1 MNWQSAA
8 LALAGVIGG
17 LTAVIHG
24 ILIQRLVVRPV
35 EATFLAEPRTP
46 KAIRRLVPLLM
57 QFSTF
62 AWLLGALALG
72 RLLVKQNRGFTLIEL
87 LVTLGVSA
95 ILLVIAVPNLIQW
108 HQRSVSQDLAS
119 RFADDINWSRQT
131 AMSSAQPVTFTL
143 AADCT
148 WAVNTGSVDIGHSLT
163 ETQKSQNFAAAQ
175 CSSTPTTLQFGP
187 DGLVTG
193 TAQLTTPTQALQVLA
208 SGTVLAQFKG

>member
-62 AWLLGALALG
+62 AWLLGALAL
-72 RLLVKQNRGFTLIEL
+72 V
-87 LVTLGVSA
+87 V
-95 ILLVIAVPNLIQW
+95 
-108 HQRSVSQDLAS
+108 AS
-119 RFADDINWSRQT
+119 HWFEPQAR
-131 AMSSAQPVTFTL
+131 
-143 AADCT
+143 
-148 WAVNTGSVDIGHSLT
+148 
-163 ETQKSQNFAAAQ
+163 
-175 CSSTPTTLQFGP
+175 
-187 DGLVTG
+187 LVTG
-193 TAQLTTPTQALQVLA
+193 VLVGGLYLFGALGNFWATRGRHPGWMLMAAALVLIGLGVT
-208 SGTVLAQFKG
+208 SPS